1 VNLQS
6 IVHTLHI
13 KQTTCTSNAILLFNS
28 IFSFTS
34 FYTFQLPTLHALS
47 SQEANMS
54 LNQLS
59 MPHVRVP
66 YFLNTMT
73 DS

>member
-1 VNLQS
+1 MNPQS

-13 KQTTCTSNAILLFNS
+13 IQTACTSNANLLFNS

-34 FYTFQLPTLHALS
+34 FCTFQLPALLALS

-59 MPHVRVP
+59 MPLVRAL
-66 YFLNTMT
+66 YFLNTKT

>member
-1 VNLQS
+1 MNPQS

-13 KQTTCTSNAILLFNS
+13 KQTACTSNANLLFNS

-34 FYTFQLPTLHALS
+34 FYTFQLPTSHALS
-47 SQEANMS
+47 SQAANMS

-59 MPHVRVP
+59 MPLIRVP